1 MSGSGSDEPKGSQR
15 EESDASPTQLT
26 SIAEVFREL
35 FNLLE
40 QYAPVWYTEEHH
52 NSAVAAL
59 CVPEDASGFLE
70 RVDVEKAQCRQVV
83 RNGT

>member
-1 MSGSGSDEPKGSQR
+1 MSDSGSDEATGSHR
-15 EESDASPTQLT
+15 EKSDASPAQLE

-52 NSAVAAL
+52 KRAVGALGALEEFRQRAKSEAAR
-59 CVPEDASGFLE
+59 SQ
-70 RVDVEKAQCRQVV
+70 KA
-83 RNGT
+83 G